1 MTTIGII
8 LGSTRPNRLGEQV
21 AQWVYELA
29 SQRGDAEFE
38 SIDLR
43 DHPLPHLD
51 EPPGLRPA
59 TGSEQ
64 PVIRAWAD
72 TIAALDGYVI
82 VSPEYNYSTSGVL
95 KNALDTLYSEWN
107 NKAVGFVSYGAV
119 GGARAVQHLRA
130 VCGALQ
136 MADVAGQV
144 TLSAQTEFENR
155 RVFKPGDYNA
165 TALDTMLDQL
175 VAWATALAPLRA
187 DARVG
192 AA

>member
-1 MTTIGII
+1 MIRIGII

-21 AQWVYELA
+21 ATWVYDLA
-29 SQRGDAEFE
+29 SRRGDAGFE
-38 SIDLR
+38 LIDLR

-64 PVIRAWAD
+64 AHIRAWAD
-72 TIAALDGYVI
+72 KIASFDGYVM
-82 VSPEYNYSTSGVL
+82 VTPEYNYSTSAVL
-95 KNALDTLYSEWN
+95 KNALDYLYAEWN

-130 VCGALQ
+130 ICGALQ

-144 TLSAQTEFENR
+144 TLSMQTEFEKHA
-155 RVFKPGDYNA
+155 VFKPGDYNI
-165 TALDTMLDQL
+165 TALETVLDQ
-175 VAWATALAPLRA
+175 VIAWSTALASLRVEA
-187 DARVG
+187 QVRV
-192 AA
+192 A